1 MRDLLSR
8 RILFFGGKGGVG
20 KTTCS
25 TACALAAASAGRRVL
40 LVSTDPAHSTSDI
53 LGTALGP
60 DVRPVSSN
68 LFGLEMD
75 ADTEVRR
82 YLDDAKRRMEG
93 LFSPAVLRE
102 AARQIELTASMPG
115 AADVALFDR
124 MAALIAEHGSD
135 FDLIVF
141 DTAPTGHSLRLLR
154 MPEVMGAWL
163 DALARRRR
171 EVVDATRAAG
181 ADDVGARVVP
191 ADPILLALEQRAQR
205 LASVRDQLAD
215 GLRVAFVLVLIA
227 ERLPIEESVRT
238 AQALDDA
245 GMAVGA
251 LIVNRLLP
259 DGEPGE
265 FLRARRAQESVYL
278 AEIERRLSAYRRI
291 LVPQLESDIHGLA
304 GLARIGRHLL
314 GE

>member
-20 KTTCS
+20 TTTCS

-40 LVSTDPAHSTSDI
+40 LVSTDPAHSTSDV

-60 DVRPVSSN
+60 DVRPVSPN

-124 MAALIAEHGSD
+124 MAALIAEHESD

-171 EVVDATRAAG
+171 EVVDATRAA
-181 ADDVGARVVP
+181 AT
-191 ADPILLALEQRAQR
+191 DPILLALEQRAQR

-215 GLRVAFVLVLIA
+215 GRRVAFVLVLIA

-259 DGEPGE
+259 DGEPGA
-265 FLRARRAQESVYL
+265 FLRARRAQESIYL
-278 AEIERRLSAYRRI
+278 AEIARRLSAYRRI

-304 GLARIGRHLL
+304 GLATIGRHLL

>member
-25 TACALAAASAGRRVL
+25 TACALGAAAGGRRVL
-40 LVSTDPAHSTSDI
+40 LVSTDPAHSTSDV

-60 DVRPVSSN
+60 DVRPIVPN
-68 LFGLEMD
+68 LWGLEID

-82 YLDDAKRRMEG
+82 YLDEAKRKMAG

-102 AARQIELTASMPG
+102 AARQIELTAGMPG

-124 MAALIAEHGSD
+124 MAALIATHEHE

-154 MPEVMGAWL
+154 MPEMMAAWV

-171 EVVDATRAAG
+171 EVVDATTAAG
-181 ADDVGARVVP
+181 GDGGHARVAAP
-191 ADPILLALEQRAQR
+191 DPILSALEQRAER
-205 LASVRDQLAD
+205 LASVRNQLVD
-215 GLRVAFVLVLIA
+215 RHRVAFVLVLVA
-227 ERLPIEESVRT
+227 ERLPIEESVRA

-251 LIVNRLLP
+251 LIVNRTLP
-259 DGEPGE
+259 DGEPGA
-265 FLRARRAQESVYL
+265 FLRARRAQEARYL

-304 GLARIGRHLL
+304 GLETIGRHLF
-314 GE
+314 GD